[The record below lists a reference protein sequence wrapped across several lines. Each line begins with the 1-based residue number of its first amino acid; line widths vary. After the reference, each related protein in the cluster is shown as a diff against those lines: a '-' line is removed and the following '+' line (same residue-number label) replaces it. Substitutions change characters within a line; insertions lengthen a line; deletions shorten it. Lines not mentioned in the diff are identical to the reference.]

1 MESPKHRRIVI
12 GDVHGHYDGLVALL
26 DQIAPG
32 GEDQLHFLGDLIDR
46 GPRSADVVDLVRFHN
61 FHCLLGNHEHMLLQS
76 FSQPNA
82 PLGQVNHP
90 DALQSWLYSGGNSTI
105 SSYRDWDQLLEH
117 LEWIQELPLY
127 RDLGDVW
134 LVHAGLHPAMP
145 LSMQT
150 PHELCWIREV
160 FHSIPRPY
168 FIDKLII
175 TGHTIT
181 FTLPGVAPGELAQ
194 GHGWL
199 DIDTGAYHPRS
210 GWLSAVDI
218 DQWKVYQV
226 NVLDPKAKQ
235 VRVLPFEE
243 VVTRVDPRR
252 VKVSNQPSFA
262 SC

>member
-1 MESPKHRRIVI
+1 MESPNHRRIVI
-12 GDVHGHYDGLVALL
+12 GDVHGHYDGLLTLL

-32 GEDQLHFLGDLIDR
+32 GEDQIYFLGDLIDR
-46 GPRSADVVDLVRFHN
+46 GPRSAEVIDLVRFHH
-61 FHCLLGNHEHMLLQS
+61 FHCLLGNHEQMLLQS
-76 FSQPNA
+76 FPKS
-82 PLGQVNHP
+82 GDS

-117 LEWIQELPLY
+117 LDWIQDLPLY
-127 RDLGDVW
+127 KDLGDVW

-145 LSMQT
+145 LSMQS
-150 PHELCWIREV
+150 PQEFCWIREA
-160 FHSIPRPY
+160 FHSSCQPY
-168 FIDKLII
+168 FLDKLII

-194 GHGWL
+194 GPGWL

-226 NVLDPKAKQ
+226 NVFEPQ
-235 VRVLPFEE
+235 QRRVLPFDE
-243 VVTRVDPRR
+243 VVARVDPRR
-252 VKVSNQPSFA
+252 VKLSDRRSLA
-262 SC
+262 SR